1 MSGKDVMTGSGV
13 AHGSAPGRVSAD
25 DALYAA
31 LDLGTNSCRML
42 IAAPQGDQFRIVDAF
57 SKPVRL
63 GTDIQRYG
71 KLSRASINRALQAL
85 QICSSKLRQYK
96 VRQGRFVATEACRR
110 AQNGDA
116 FLEMVRS
123 RTGLGL
129 EVIRPQEE
137 ARLAVVSC
145 APLIQ
150 PSSNQVLV
158 VDIGGG
164 STELIWI
171 DLSDVEPAMH
181 AKAVL
186 GLTPRGNPDQN
197 KPSPE
202 GARIVDWIS
211 VPLGVATLNEKF
223 LDVEE
228 DGARYALMSCHFE
241 EHMDAFAP
249 YQNQDPSILENFQM
263 IGTSGTVTTVAAA
276 HLGLKRYDR
285 SRVDGLA
292 MTAGQVD
299 AVVRNFLELGPRG
312 RMNHPGIGRDRSK
325 LIMSGAA
332 ILQSLLRIWPT
343 EQMHVAD
350 RGLREGMLYSMM
362 SEAGVLSK
370 VK

>member
-1 MSGKDVMTGSGV
+1 MSGKDVRTGPD
-13 AHGSAPGRVSAD
+13 AAQPKSAPGRVSAG

-42 IAAPQGDQFRIVDAF
+42 IAAPQGEQFRIVDAF

-71 KLSRASINRALQAL
+71 KLSSASINRAVQAL
-85 QICSSKLRQYK
+85 QICSAKLKQYN

-110 AQNGDA
+110 ARNGQS
-116 FLEMVRS
+116 FLDQVKA

-145 APLIQ
+145 APLVQ
-150 PSSNQVLV
+150 QTAQQVLV

-171 DLSDVEPAMH
+171 DLSDVETGMQASAM
-181 AKAVL
+181 L
-186 GLTPRGNPDQN
+186 GLRPRGNPEN
-197 KPSPE
+197 SRPTPE

-241 EHMDAFAP
+241 EHMDAFLP
-249 YQNQDPSILENFQM
+249 YQEQASGNLQNFQM

-276 HLGLKRYDR
+276 HLNLRRYDR
-285 SRVDGLA
+285 ARVDGLA

-299 AVVRNFLELGPRG
+299 AVVRKFLELGPNG
-312 RMNHPGIGRDRSK
+312 RINHPGIGRDRSK

-332 ILQSLLRIWPT
+332 ILQSLLRVWPT
-343 EQMHVAD
+343 DHMYVAD

-362 SEAGVLSK
+362 SEAGALNG
-370 VK
+370 